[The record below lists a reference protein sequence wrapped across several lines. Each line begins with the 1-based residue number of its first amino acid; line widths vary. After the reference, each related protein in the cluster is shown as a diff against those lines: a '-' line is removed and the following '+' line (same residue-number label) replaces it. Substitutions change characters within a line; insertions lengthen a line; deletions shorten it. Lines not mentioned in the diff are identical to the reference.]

1 MRVEKKTETREKDVE
16 REGRLCLKCFR
27 GSFLLAPISEIRGL
41 VLFSVFLVSCFMWFS
56 PDAQASAGFE
66 RYEIILTRS
75 PFGKEPPP
83 EEVSAPV
90 RPNGEFA
97 KQYRLSMLYEDAQGQ
112 LKAGLV
118 SKVNNKSLLLQV
130 GESGEGVR
138 LVDVLLEEGV
148 AVLSSGDQMARLL
161 LEGLGSSAAL
171 SPGLFAGAHQKTDV
185 DPTAFEARQ
194 TTRGALLL
202 PKPDDRTV
210 LIGRPRVALKKKT
223 TMEVSAGR
231 KAAEASSGGSPVDGV
246 SSSPDDGLEPVQ
258 VADREEQRKK
268 ILSRPFSFQQVAG
281 WQAERLG
288 LKQ

>member
-41 VLFSVFLVSCFMWFS
+41 VLFSVFLVSCFLWFS
-56 PDAQASAGFE
+56 PDAQASTGFE
-66 RYEIILTRS
+66 RYEIILSRL

-83 EEVSAPV
+83 EEMAAPE
-90 RPNGEFA
+90 RPSGEFA

-118 SKVNNKSLLLQV
+118 SKVNNKSLLLQI
-130 GESGEGVR
+130 GESGEGVS
-138 LVDVLLEEGV
+138 LIDVLLEEGV
-148 AVLSSGDQMARLL
+148 AVLGSGGETARLL
-161 LEGLGSSAAL
+161 LEGLGPV
-171 SPGLFAGAHQKTDV
+171 PGLSQGVLAGTEV
-185 DPTAFEARQ
+185 NPEVFEVRTAAQ
-194 TTRGALLL
+194 GSLLL

-223 TMEVSAGR
+223 
-231 KAAEASSGGSPVDGV
+231 AAKIPVDGTAE
-246 SSSPDDGLEPVQ
+246 GLPGVTMQ
-258 VADREEQRKK
+258 SADAETEAPGQLADKEEQRNK